1 MTRAL
6 AVLLALSLAAC
17 ERNTPEP
24 LPPATPEVVADAAV
38 ADAPLQV
45 ASDVVSEA
53 VPVDRVAEALD
64 DALPNLEVVPPVNRC
79 RELAAEL
86 IVRWEVTSPAYYRR
100 ALRFPVWPGGSS
112 GVTWGVGY
120 DGGHQVPRVIADDWA
135 AHSYVADLVK
145 SAGLTGGAAKSA
157 LPRFRHVPTE
167 YDLAYEVFR
176 DRSLIEYE
184 RRAAR
189 AFRIDPAAVS
199 PGACAALTSLVY
211 NRGGS
216 MAGDSRREMRA
227 IRDDCLPGLDYNCVA
242 RQIRAMS
249 RLWVGTPNEAG
260 LRNRRND
267 EARYAEMP

>member
-6 AVLLALSLAAC
+6 AVLLVLLAGC
-17 ERNTPEP
+17 REQPDPP
-24 LPPATPEVVADAAV
+24 LPPATPPVVQEATV

-53 VPVDRVAEALD
+53 LPVDQVAEALD
-64 DALPNLEVVPPVNRC
+64 AALPNLEVIPPVNRC

-120 DGGHQVPRVIADDWA
+120 DGGHQVARVIADDWS
-135 AHSYVADLVK
+135 AHDHANTLTQ
-145 SAGLTGGAAKSA
+145 SAGVTGGAAKSA

-167 YDLAYEVFR
+167 YDLAYGVFR
-176 DRSLIEYE
+176 DRSLVEYE

-189 AFRIDPAAVS
+189 AFRVEPADLPA
-199 PGACAALTSLVY
+199 GTCAALTSLVY

-227 IRDDCLPGLDYNCVA
+227 IRDECLPALDYSCVA
-242 RQIRAMS
+242 GQIRAMS

-267 EARYAEMP
+267 EARYVEMP

>member
-6 AVLLALSLAAC
+6 AVLLVLLAGCREQTA
-17 ERNTPEP
+17 PA
-24 LPPATPEVVADAAV
+24 PPAVAQETAV

-53 VPVDRVAEALD
+53 LPVDQVAEALD
-64 DALPNLEVVPPVNRC
+64 DALPNLEAIPPVSRC

-86 IVRWEVTSPAYYRR
+86 MVRWEVTSVARYNR
-100 ALRFPVWPGGSS
+100 ALQWPVWPGGAS

-120 DGGHQVPRVIADDWA
+120 DGGHQVARVIADDWA
-135 AHSYVADLVK
+135 AHTAVARLTDT
-145 SAGLTGGAAKSA
+145 AGLTGGAAKAA
-157 LPRFRHVPTE
+157 LPRFRDIITP
-167 YDLAYEVFR
+167 YDLAYQVFR
-176 DRSLIEYE
+176 ERSLVEYE
-184 RRAAR
+184 RKAAR
-189 AFRIDPAAVS
+189 AFRVDLASIR
-199 PGACAALTSLVY
+199 PGACAALVSLAY

-216 MAGDSRREMRA
+216 MTGDSRREMRA
-227 IRDDCLPGLDYNCVA
+227 IRDDCLPGLDYSCVA